1 MAGFHRV
8 THGTEDPVIFRVV
21 ARDPGR
27 ASLGTAPPPWAA
39 MKIGITCYPT
49 YGGSGAV
56 ATELGLDLAR
66 RGHEVHFITY
76 DSPFRLHGYTERIY
90 FHQVETRMGR
100 YPLFDHFPY
109 TLALAS
115 KQYEVVLSEGL
126 EILHVHYAIPH
137 ATTAYLAREML
148 KGQQPLKVITT
159 LHGTDITLVG
169 QESSFYG
176 ITKFSIEQSDEVTA
190 VSTYL
195 RDETY
200 RAFGCVS
207 CDVKVIPNFVNLQE
221 YKPGEPDAK
230 SKSSLAPEGGKV
242 ITHVSNFREVKRV
255 KDVVRVFARIRRA
268 MPATLIMVGDGPERV
283 DAENEARELG
293 VTADVR
299 FLGRLD
305 SVASLLQATDLF
317 LLPSQTESFGLA
329 ALEAMA
335 CGSPVVASRAGGLPE
350 VVDDGINGILEPVG
364 SVEAMGR
371 RAVELLR
378 DPRRYAAMREAAIGK
393 AREFSADRIVPMYE
407 HLYEEVLRGTPAV
420 SRADG
425 R

>member
-1 MAGFHRV
+1 
-8 THGTEDPVIFRVV
+8 
-21 ARDPGR
+21 
-27 ASLGTAPPPWAA
+27 

-56 ATELGLDLAR
+56 ATELGLELAR
-66 RGHEVHFITY
+66 RGHQVHFITY
-76 DSPFRLHGYTERIY
+76 DSPFRLRGYAERVF

-115 KQYEVVLSEGL
+115 KQYEVVLQERL
-126 EILHVHYAIPH
+126 EVLHVHYAIPH
-137 ATTAYLAREML
+137 ATTAYLARQML
-148 KGQQPLKVITT
+148 NGEWPLKVITT

-176 ITKFSIEQSDEVTA
+176 ITKFSIEQSNAVTA

-207 CDVKVIPNFVNLQE
+207 CDVRVIPNFVNLQE
-221 YKPGEPDAK
+221 YRPAEPA
-230 SKSSLAPEGGKV
+230 SRPQVAPAGHKV
-242 ITHVSNFREVKRV
+242 ISHVSNFREVKRV
-255 KDVVRVFARIRRA
+255 KDVVRVFARIQRA
-268 MPATLIMVGDGPERV
+268 MPATLIMIGDGPERM

-293 VTADVR
+293 VSADVR

-305 SVASLLQATDLF
+305 SVASLLQGSDLF
-317 LLPSQTESFGLA
+317 ILPSQTESFGLA

-335 CGSPVVASRAGGLPE
+335 CGAPVVASRAGGLPE
-350 VVDDGINGILEPVG
+350 VIDDGVNGILEPVG

-378 DPRRYAAMREAAIGK
+378 DPQRHTAMRAAAIAK
-393 AREFSADRIVPMYE
+393 AEQFSSDRIVPMYE
-407 HLYEEVLRGTPAV
+407 GFYREVLA
-420 SRADG
+420 
-425 R
+425 

>member
-1 MAGFHRV
+1 MR
-8 THGTEDPVIFRVV
+8 
-21 ARDPGR
+21 
-27 ASLGTAPPPWAA
+27 
-39 MKIGITCYPT
+39 IGITCYPT

-66 RGHEVHFITY
+66 RGHQVHFITY
-76 DSPFRLHGYTERIY
+76 DSPFRLRGYSERVF

-115 KQYEVVLSEGL
+115 KQHEVVLRERL
-126 EILHVHYAIPH
+126 DLLHVHYAIPH
-137 ATTAYLAREML
+137 ATTAYLARQML
-148 KGQQPLKVITT
+148 DGERSLRFITT

-169 QESSFYG
+169 QESSFYA
-176 ITKFSIEQSDEVTA
+176 ITKFSIEQSDGVTA
-190 VSTYL
+190 VSSYL

-207 CDVKVIPNFVNLQE
+207 CDVRVIPNFVNLQE
-221 YKPGEPDAK
+221 YRPSEPGCRAQI
-230 SKSSLAPEGGKV
+230 APAGHKV

-268 MPATLIMVGDGPERV
+268 LPATLVMIGDGPERV
-283 DAENEARELG
+283 DAESEARELG
-293 VTADVR
+293 VSEDVR

-305 SVASLLQATDLF
+305 SVASVLQASDLF
-317 LLPSQTESFGLA
+317 ILPSQTESFGLA

-335 CGSPVVASRAGGLPE
+335 CGAPVVASRAGGLTE
-350 VVDDGINGILEPVG
+350 VIDDGENGILEPVG

-378 DPRRYAAMREAAIGK
+378 DPERHAAMRAAAIAK
-393 AREFSADRIVPMYE
+393 AQDFSADRIVPMYE
-407 HLYEEVLRGTPAV
+407 AFYQEVLA
-420 SRADG
+420 
-425 R
+425 

>member
-1 MAGFHRV
+1 MR
-8 THGTEDPVIFRVV
+8 
-21 ARDPGR
+21 
-27 ASLGTAPPPWAA
+27 L
-39 MKIGITCYPT
+39 GITCYPT

-56 ATELGLDLAR
+56 ATELGLALAR

-76 DSPFRLHGYTERIY
+76 DSPFRLRGYAERVY

-100 YPLFDHFPY
+100 YPLFDHYPY

-115 KQYEVVLSEGL
+115 KQHEVALREEL
-126 EILHVHYAIPH
+126 DILHVHYAIPH

-148 KGQQPLKVITT
+148 RGTRTLRVITT

-176 ITKFSIEQSDEVTA
+176 ITRFSIEQSDAVTA
-190 VSTYL
+190 VSAFL

-207 CDVKVIPNFVNLQE
+207 CDVRVIPNFVNLEE
-221 YKPGEPDAK
+221 YRPASGPR
-230 SKSSLAPEGGKV
+230 SKAFAPADHKV

-268 MPATLIMVGDGPERV
+268 MPATLLMVGDGPDRP
-283 DAENEARELG
+283 DAEKEAEELG

-305 SVASLLQATDLF
+305 SIETLLQASDLF
-317 LLPSQTESFGLA
+317 VLPSQTESFGLA

-335 CGSPVVASRAGGLPE
+335 CGAPVVASRAGGLPE
-350 VVDDGINGILEPVG
+350 VVDDELNGILEPVG

-378 DPRRYAAMREAAIGK
+378 DPKRYGAMRDAAIAK
-393 AREFSADRIVPMYE
+393 AREFSAERIVPAYE
-407 HLYEEVLRGTPAV
+407 ALYQEVMAWT
-420 SRADG
+420 
-425 R
+425 

>member
-1 MAGFHRV
+1 
-8 THGTEDPVIFRVV
+8 
-21 ARDPGR
+21 
-27 ASLGTAPPPWAA
+27 
-39 MKIGITCYPT
+39 MKVGITCYPT

-56 ATELGLDLAR
+56 ATELGLELAR

-76 DSPFRLHGYTERIY
+76 DSPFRLREYAERVY

-100 YPLFDHFPY
+100 YPLFDHYPY

-115 KQYEVVLSEGL
+115 KQHEVAMREELD
-126 EILHVHYAIPH
+126 ILHVHYA
-137 ATTAYLAREML
+137 AFLAREML
-148 KGQQPLKVITT
+148 RGARALRVITT

-169 QESSFYG
+169 QESSFYA
-176 ITKFSIEQSDEVTA
+176 ITKFSIERSDAVTA

-207 CDVKVIPNFVNLQE
+207 CDLKVIPNFVNLEE
-221 YKPGEPDAK
+221 YHPGDPTGRLG
-230 SKSSLAPEGGKV
+230 LAPEGHKLL
-242 ITHVSNFREVKRV
+242 THVSNFREVKRV
-255 KDVVRVFARIRRA
+255 KDVVRVFARVRRA
-268 MPATLIMVGDGPERV
+268 MPATLVMIGDGPERV

-293 VTADVR
+293 VAQDVK

-305 SVASLLQATDLF
+305 SVAALLQASDLF
-317 LLPSQTESFGLA
+317 VLPSQTESFGLA

-350 VVDDGINGILEPVG
+350 VVDDGVNGILEPVG

-371 RAVELLR
+371 RAIELLR
-378 DPRRYAAMREAAIGK
+378 DPARHAAMCEAAIAK
-393 AREFSADRIVPMYE
+393 ARQFSADRIVP
-407 HLYEEVLRGTPAV
+407 LYESLYDEVVR
-420 SRADG
+420 
-425 R
+425 

>member
-1 MAGFHRV
+1 
-8 THGTEDPVIFRVV
+8 
-21 ARDPGR
+21 
-27 ASLGTAPPPWAA
+27 

-56 ATELGLDLAR
+56 ATELGLELAR

-76 DSPFRLHGYTERIY
+76 DSPFRLRGYTERVF

-115 KQYEVVLSEGL
+115 KQHEVVLREKL
-126 EILHVHYAIPH
+126 DLLHVHYAIPH

-148 KGQQPLKVITT
+148 KPEHPLRMITT

-169 QESSFYG
+169 QESSFYA
-176 ITKFSIEQSDEVTA
+176 ITKFSIEQSDGVTA

-195 RDETY
+195 KDETY
-200 RAFGCVS
+200 RAFGCGS
-207 CDVKVIPNFVNLQE
+207 CDVRVIPNFVNLQE
-221 YKPGEPDAK
+221 YRPGEAGCRG
-230 SKSSLAPEGGKV
+230 SVAPEGHKV

-255 KDVVRVFARIRRA
+255 KDVVRVFARVRRA
-268 MPATLIMVGDGPERV
+268 MPATLVMIGDGPERL
-283 DAENEARELG
+283 DAENEARDLA
-293 VTADVR
+293 VTDDVR

-305 SVASLLQATDLF
+305 SVASLLQASDLF
-317 LLPSQTESFGLA
+317 ILPSQTESFGLA

-335 CGSPVVASRAGGLPE
+335 CGAPVVATRAGGLPE
-350 VVDDGINGILEPVG
+350 VIDDGINGILEPVG

-378 DPRRYAAMREAAIGK
+378 DPERHSAMRAAAVAK
-393 AREFSADRIVPMYE
+393 AEQFSSNEIVPMYE
-407 HLYEEVLRGTPAV
+407 AYYREVLA
-420 SRADG
+420 
-425 R
+425 

>member
-1 MAGFHRV
+1 
-8 THGTEDPVIFRVV
+8 
-21 ARDPGR
+21 
-27 ASLGTAPPPWAA
+27 

-66 RGHEVHFITY
+66 RGHQVPFITY
-76 DSPFRLHGYTERIY
+76 DSPFRLRGYSERVF

-115 KQYEVVLSEGL
+115 KQHEVVLREQL
-126 EILHVHYAIPH
+126 DLLHVHYAIPH
-137 ATTAYLAREML
+137 ATTAYLARQML
-148 KGQQPLKVITT
+148 DGERSLRVITT

-169 QESSFYG
+169 QESSFYA
-176 ITKFSIEQSDEVTA
+176 ITKFSIEQSNGVTA
-190 VSTYL
+190 VSSYL

-207 CDVKVIPNFVNLQE
+207 CDIRVIPNFVNLQE
-221 YKPGEPDAK
+221 YRPSEPGCR
-230 SKSSLAPEGGKV
+230 SQIAPGGHKV

-268 MPATLIMVGDGPERV
+268 MPATLVMIGDGPERV

-293 VTADVR
+293 VSQDVR

-305 SVASLLQATDLF
+305 SVASVLQASDLF
-317 LLPSQTESFGLA
+317 ILPSQTESFGLA

-335 CGSPVVASRAGGLPE
+335 CGAPVVASRAGGLTE
-350 VVDDGINGILEPVG
+350 VIDDEMNGILEPVG

-378 DPRRYAAMREAAIGK
+378 DPERHAAMRAAAIAK
-393 AREFSADRIVPMYE
+393 AQDFSADLIVPMYE
-407 HLYEEVLRGTPAV
+407 AFYQEVLA
-420 SRADG
+420 
-425 R
+425 

>member
-1 MAGFHRV
+1 
-8 THGTEDPVIFRVV
+8 
-21 ARDPGR
+21 
-27 ASLGTAPPPWAA
+27 

-56 ATELGLDLAR
+56 ATELGIELAR

-115 KQYEVVLSEGL
+115 KQHEVVLREGL

-148 KGQQPLKVITT
+148 RGEQALKVITT

-190 VSTYL
+190 VSAYL

-207 CDVKVIPNFVNLQE
+207 CDVRVIPNFVNLGE
-221 YKPGEPDAK
+221 YRPGEAGTRT
-230 SKSSLAPEGGKV
+230 SLAAEGSKV

-268 MPATLIMVGDGPERV
+268 MPATLVMVGDGPDRV

-335 CGSPVVASRAGGLPE
+335 CGAPVVASRAGGIPE
-350 VVDDGINGILEPVG
+350 VVDDGVTGILEPVG

-378 DPRRYAAMREAAIGK
+378 DPRRYTAMREAAVGK

-407 HLYEEVLRGTPAV
+407 QLYDEVLRGTVRV
-420 SRADG
+420 SAADA

>member
-1 MAGFHRV
+1 
-8 THGTEDPVIFRVV
+8 
-21 ARDPGR
+21 
-27 ASLGTAPPPWAA
+27 
-39 MKIGITCYPT
+39 
-49 YGGSGAV
+49 
-56 ATELGLDLAR
+56 
-66 RGHEVHFITY
+66 
-76 DSPFRLHGYTERIY
+76 
-90 FHQVETRMGR
+90 
-100 YPLFDHFPY
+100 
-109 TLALAS
+109 
-115 KQYEVVLSEGL
+115 VVLREGL

-148 KGQQPLKVITT
+148 RGEQPLKVITT

-176 ITKFSIEQSDEVTA
+176 ITKFSIEQSDAVTA

-207 CDVKVIPNFVNLQE
+207 CDVKVIPNFVNLAE
-221 YKPGEPDAK
+221 YRPAEPEART
-230 SKSSLAPEGGKV
+230 SIAPPDTKV

-268 MPATLIMVGDGPERV
+268 MPATLVMVGDGPERV
-283 DAENEARELG
+283 DAEHEAGELG
-293 VTADVR
+293 VGQDVR

-305 SVASLLQATDLF
+305 SVASLLQSSDLF

-335 CGSPVVASRAGGLPE
+335 CGSPVVATRAGGLPE
-350 VVDDGINGILEPVG
+350 VVDDGVNGILEPVG

-378 DPRRYAAMREAAIGK
+378 DPARHAAMRAAAVAK
-393 AREFSADRIVPMYE
+393 AREFSADNIVPLYE
-407 HLYEEVLRGTPAV
+407 ALYEEVLRDSP
-420 SRADG
+420 
-425 R
+425 

>member
-1 MAGFHRV
+1 MR
-8 THGTEDPVIFRVV
+8 
-21 ARDPGR
+21 
-27 ASLGTAPPPWAA
+27 
-39 MKIGITCYPT
+39 IGITCYPT

-66 RGHEVHFITY
+66 RGHQVHFITY
-76 DSPFRLHGYTERIY
+76 DSPFRLRGYSERVF

-115 KQYEVVLSEGL
+115 KQHEVVLREQL
-126 EILHVHYAIPH
+126 DLLHVHYAIPH

-148 KGQQPLKVITT
+148 DGERSLRVITT

-169 QESSFYG
+169 QESSFYA
-176 ITKFSIEQSDEVTA
+176 ITKFSIEQSDGVTA
-190 VSTYL
+190 VSSYL

-207 CDVKVIPNFVNLQE
+207 CDVRVIPNFVNLQE
-221 YKPGEPDAK
+221 YRPSEPGHRTQI
-230 SKSSLAPEGGKV
+230 APGGHKV
-242 ITHVSNFREVKRV
+242 VTHVSNFREVKRV

-268 MPATLIMVGDGPERV
+268 MPATLVMIGDGPERD
-283 DAENEARELG
+283 DAESEARELS
-293 VTADVR
+293 VSQDVR

-305 SVASLLQATDLF
+305 SVASVLQASDLF
-317 LLPSQTESFGLA
+317 ILPSQTESFGLA

-335 CGSPVVASRAGGLPE
+335 CGAPVVASRAGGLTE
-350 VVDDGINGILEPVG
+350 VIDDGLNGILEPVG

-378 DPRRYAAMREAAIGK
+378 DPERHAAMRDAAIAK
-393 AREFSADRIVPMYE
+393 AQDFSADRIVPMYE
-407 HLYEEVLRGTPAV
+407 AFYQEVLA
-420 SRADG
+420 
-425 R
+425 

>member
-1 MAGFHRV
+1 
-8 THGTEDPVIFRVV
+8 
-21 ARDPGR
+21 
-27 ASLGTAPPPWAA
+27 

-66 RGHEVHFITY
+66 RGHQVHFITY
-76 DSPFRLHGYTERIY
+76 DSPFRLRGYSERVF

-115 KQYEVVLSEGL
+115 KQHEVVLREQL
-126 EILHVHYAIPH
+126 DLLHVHYAIPH
-137 ATTAYLAREML
+137 ATTAYLARQML
-148 KGQQPLKVITT
+148 DGERSLRVITT

-169 QESSFYG
+169 QESSFYA
-176 ITKFSIEQSDEVTA
+176 ITKFSIEQSDGVTA
-190 VSTYL
+190 VSSYL

-207 CDVKVIPNFVNLQE
+207 CDIRVIPNFVNLQE
-221 YKPGEPDAK
+221 YRPSEPGCR
-230 SKSSLAPEGGKV
+230 SQIAPGGHKV

-268 MPATLIMVGDGPERV
+268 MPATLVMIGDGPERV
-283 DAENEARELG
+283 DAENEARDLG
-293 VTADVR
+293 VNQDVR

-305 SVASLLQATDLF
+305 SVASVLQASDLF
-317 LLPSQTESFGLA
+317 ILPSQTESFGLA

-335 CGSPVVASRAGGLPE
+335 CGAPVVASRAGGLTE
-350 VVDDGINGILEPVG
+350 VIDDEVNGILEPVG

-378 DPRRYAAMREAAIGK
+378 DPERHAAMRAAAIAK
-393 AREFSADRIVPMYE
+393 AQDFSADLIVPMYE
-407 HLYEEVLRGTPAV
+407 AFYQEVLA
-420 SRADG
+420 
-425 R
+425 

>member
-1 MAGFHRV
+1 
-8 THGTEDPVIFRVV
+8 
-21 ARDPGR
+21 
-27 ASLGTAPPPWAA
+27 

-66 RGHEVHFITY
+66 RGHQVHFITY
-76 DSPFRLHGYTERIY
+76 DSPFRLRGYAERVY
-90 FHQVETRMGR
+90 FHQVETRMGH

-115 KQYEVVLSEGL
+115 KQHEVTVRERL
-126 EILHVHYAIPH
+126 EVLHVHYAIPH

-148 KGQQPLKVITT
+148 NGEWPLRVITT

-176 ITKFSIEQSDEVTA
+176 ITKFSIEQSNGVTA
-190 VSTYL
+190 VSNYL

-200 RAFGCVS
+200 RAFGCGT
-207 CDVKVIPNFVNLQE
+207 CDIRTIPNFVNLQE
-221 YKPGEPDAK
+221 YRPGDADCRGR
-230 SKSSLAPEGGKV
+230 LAPPGHRL

-255 KDVVRVFARIRRA
+255 KDVIRVFARIQRA
-268 MPATLIMVGDGPERV
+268 MPATLIMIGDGPERV
-283 DAENEARELG
+283 DAESEARELA
-293 VTADVR
+293 VAEHVR
-299 FLGRLD
+299 FLGRID
-305 SVASLLQATDLF
+305 SVASLLQGSDLF
-317 LLPSQTESFGLA
+317 ILPSQTESFGLA

-350 VVDDGINGILEPVG
+350 VIDDGVNGILEPVG

-371 RAVELLR
+371 RAIELLR
-378 DPRRYAAMREAAIGK
+378 DPERHGAMRAAAIAK
-393 AREFSADRIVPMYE
+393 AEQFSSERIVPMYE
-407 HLYEEVLRGTPAV
+407 AIYQEVLE
-420 SRADG
+420 
-425 R
+425 

>member
-1 MAGFHRV
+1 
-8 THGTEDPVIFRVV
+8 
-21 ARDPGR
+21 
-27 ASLGTAPPPWAA
+27 

-76 DSPFRLHGYTERIY
+76 DSPFRLHGYAERIY

-190 VSTYL
+190 VSAYL

-221 YKPGEPDAK
+221 YKPAGPGAR
-230 SKSSLAPEGGKV
+230 SSLAPEGSKV

-293 VTADVR
+293 VTPDVR

-350 VVDDGINGILEPVG
+350 VVDDGVSGILEPVG

-378 DPRRYAAMREAAIGK
+378 DPSRYAAMREAAIGK
-393 AREFSADRIVPMYE
+393 AQEFSADRIVPMYE
-407 HLYEEVLRGTPAV
+407 HLYEEVLRGAPAV

>member
-1 MAGFHRV
+1 
-8 THGTEDPVIFRVV
+8 
-21 ARDPGR
+21 
-27 ASLGTAPPPWAA
+27 

-56 ATELGLDLAR
+56 ATELGLELAR
-66 RGHEVHFITY
+66 RGHQVHFITY
-76 DSPFRLHGYTERIY
+76 DSPFRLRGYTERVF

-115 KQYEVVLSEGL
+115 KQHEVVLREKL
-126 EILHVHYAIPH
+126 DLLHVHYAIPH

-148 KGQQPLKVITT
+148 NSERSLRFITT

-169 QESSFYG
+169 QESSFYA
-176 ITKFSIEQSDEVTA
+176 ITKFSIEQSDGVTA
-190 VSTYL
+190 VSSYL

-207 CDVKVIPNFVNLQE
+207 CDVRVIPNFVNLQE
-221 YKPGEPDAK
+221 YRPSDPECRAQI
-230 SKSSLAPEGGKV
+230 APSGHKV
-242 ITHVSNFREVKRV
+242 ISHVSNFREVKRV
-255 KDVVRVFARIRRA
+255 KDVVRVFARIHRA
-268 MPATLIMVGDGPERV
+268 MPATLVMIGDGPERI

-293 VTADVR
+293 VSQDVR

-305 SVASLLQATDLF
+305 SVASLLQASDLF
-317 LLPSQTESFGLA
+317 ILPSQTESFGLA

-335 CGSPVVASRAGGLPE
+335 CGAPVVASRAGGLTE
-350 VVDDGINGILEPVG
+350 VIDDGVNGILEPVG

-378 DPRRYAAMREAAIGK
+378 DPERHASLRAAAIAK
-393 AREFSADRIVPMYE
+393 AHHFSADQIVPMYE
-407 HLYEEVLRGTPAV
+407 AFYQEVLA
-420 SRADG
+420 
-425 R
+425 

>member
-1 MAGFHRV
+1 
-8 THGTEDPVIFRVV
+8 
-21 ARDPGR
+21 
-27 ASLGTAPPPWAA
+27 
-39 MKIGITCYPT
+39 MKLGITCYPT

-56 ATELGLDLAR
+56 ATELGLELAR

-76 DSPFRLHGYTERIY
+76 DSPFRLRGYAERVY

-100 YPLFDHFPY
+100 YPLFDHYPY

-115 KQYEVVLSEGL
+115 KQHEVAMREEL

-137 ATTAYLAREML
+137 ATTAFLAREML
-148 KGQQPLKVITT
+148 RGDRALRVITT

-169 QESSFYG
+169 QESSFYA
-176 ITKFSIEQSDEVTA
+176 ITKFSIERSDAVTA
-190 VSTYL
+190 VSSYL

-207 CDVKVIPNFVNLQE
+207 CDLKVIPNFVNLAE
-221 YKPGEPDAK
+221 YQPGAPTGRMG
-230 SKSSLAPEGGKV
+230 LAPDDHKLL
-242 ITHVSNFREVKRV
+242 THVSNFREVKRV
-255 KDVVRVFARIRRA
+255 KDVIRVFARVQRA
-268 MPATLIMVGDGPERV
+268 MPATLIMIGDGPERV
-283 DAENEARELG
+283 DAENEARDLG
-293 VTADVR
+293 VAQDVK

-305 SVASLLQATDLF
+305 SVASLLQASDLF

-335 CGSPVVASRAGGLPE
+335 CGSPIVATRAGGLPE
-350 VVDDGINGILEPVG
+350 VVDDGTNGILEPVG

-378 DPRRYAAMREAAIGK
+378 DAARHQSMREAAIAK
-393 AREFSADRIVPMYE
+393 AREFSADRIVPLYE
-407 HLYEEVLRGTPAV
+407 SLYEEVIR
-420 SRADG
+420 
-425 R
+425 